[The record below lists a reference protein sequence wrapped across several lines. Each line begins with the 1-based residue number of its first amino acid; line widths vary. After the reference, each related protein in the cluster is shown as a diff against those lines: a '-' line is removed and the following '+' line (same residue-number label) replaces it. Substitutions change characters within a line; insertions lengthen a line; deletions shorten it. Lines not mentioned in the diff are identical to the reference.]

1 MREII
6 HLIKKDCMLI
16 VRDASNLVMI
26 LLLPLLIATI
36 FGAINSAS
44 EETNKLAVA
53 LVDNDKTPISAAYIE
68 RLSQRDDLEIIQS
81 TLEEAQ
87 NATRL
92 GDVIAYMILEPDF
105 GARLQQ
111 FPFISS
117 PPEIRI
123 VSDPKRK
130 VISGMI
136 TGITI
141 PTAMELVQ
149 ERQDSGTSGMASP
162 SLQPLKITHEDYVV
176 ESELPVSA
184 FSITVPQAALWSIL
198 ACVAI
203 MSTSLATE
211 RLQQTILRL
220 KVSPTPMWVIL
231 SSKILSCMF
240 TIFISCAILIV
251 YGKIAFQLNIQS
263 FAMLSFA
270 ILCSAFCFSGLML
283 AIGSLGSN
291 PGSVA
296 GAAWS
301 IMVIFAMLGGGMMPQ
316 FLMPEW
322 LSALSSISPGKWSI
336 LLMEGAIWRN
346 YSIVEALFPAAILIG
361 LGGLGCVAGVR
372 NLNREKFI

>member
-1 MREII
+1 
-6 HLIKKDCMLI
+6 MLI

-44 EETNKLAVA
+44 DETNKLAVA
-53 LVDNDKTPISAAYIE
+53 LVDNDNTQMSANYIE
-68 RLSQRDDLEIIQS
+68 RLSKREDLKIIQGS
-81 TLEEAQ
+81 LEEAQ

-92 GDVIAYMILEPDF
+92 GEVIAYLILEPGF

-111 FPFISS
+111 FPFIASA
-117 PPEIRI
+117 PEIRV

-130 VISGMI
+130 MISGMI

-141 PTAMELVQ
+141 PTVIELVQ
-149 ERQDSGTSGMASP
+149 EIQGSSSSGMVSQ
-162 SLQPLKITHEDYVV
+162 SLQPLEIIHEDYVV
-176 ESELPVSA
+176 KSDLPVNA
-184 FSITVPQAALWSIL
+184 FGVTVPQAVLWSIL

-211 RLQQTILRL
+211 RVQQTILRL

-240 TIFISCAILIV
+240 TILVSSVILIV
-251 YGKIAFQLNIQS
+251 YGKIAFQLNIHS

-270 ILCSAFCFSGLML
+270 ILCSAFCFAGLML
-283 AIGSLGSN
+283 AIGSVGAN
-291 PGSVA
+291 PSSVA

-301 IMVIFAMLGGGMMPQ
+301 MMVIFAMLGGGMMPQ

-322 LSALSSISPGKWSI
+322 LSGLSSISPGKWSI

-346 YSIVEALFPAAILIG
+346 YSIAEALLPAAILVG

-372 NLNREKFI
+372 NLNQEKFI

>member
-6 HLIKKDCMLI
+6 YLIKKDCMLI

-36 FGAINSAS
+36 FGAINSVS
-44 EETNKLAVA
+44 EETNKLAIA
-53 LVDNDKTPISAAYIE
+53 LVDNDKTKISTAYVG
-68 RLSQRDDLEIIQS
+68 RLSKREELEIIQS
-81 TLEEAQ
+81 SLEEAQ

-92 GDVIAYMILEPDF
+92 GDVIAYLILEPGF
-105 GARLQQ
+105 GAGLQQ
-111 FPFISS
+111 FPFITS
-117 PPEIRI
+117 PSEIRI

-130 VISGMI
+130 MISGMI

-149 ERQDSGTSGMASP
+149 ERQGSGNSGMASQ
-162 SLQPLKITHEDYVV
+162 SLEPLKITHEDYVV
-176 ESELPVSA
+176 ESDLPVSA
-184 FSITVPQAALWSIL
+184 FSITVPQASLWSIL

-203 MSTSLATE
+203 MSSSLATE

-240 TIFISCAILIV
+240 TIFVSCVILIV

-270 ILCSAFCFSGLML
+270 ILCSAFCFAGLML
-283 AIGSLGSN
+283 AIGSIGSN
-291 PGSVA
+291 PESVA

-322 LSALSSISPGKWSI
+322 LSYLSNISPGKWSI
-336 LLMEGAIWRN
+336 LLMEGAIWRD
-346 YSIVEALFPAAILIG
+346 YSIAEALLPAAILIG
-361 LGGLGCVAGVR
+361 LGGLGCAAGIR
-372 NLNREKFI
+372 NLNQEKFL